1 MKGDGHHDA
10 TAVRSRSD
18 SGFGLTE
25 FLMSTLVCLVFA
37 SMLFGLLV
45 EIQRKAS
52 YQAEV
57 QSVLNNTRLAMQ
69 TVGRYLRQA
78 GNDPLGIGVSGIT
91 ITSPTELRVESDLT
105 GSGSPSSPDKG
116 DPDGDTL
123 DSGERITIRFNS
135 ASRSLETVTGNGAVQ
150 IIAGSI
156 SDILFRCY
164 DSAGNPAI
172 AGGDIRRVN
181 VTISG
186 ASLLKDPTTRRRFGV
201 QLHSDFEI
209 QCERKG

>member
-10 TAVRSRSD
+10 AANRGRLY

-25 FLMSTLVCLVFA
+25 FLMSTLVLLVFA

-52 YQAEV
+52 YQAEM

-78 GNDPLGIGVSGIT
+78 GNDPMGIGVSGIT
-91 ITSPTELRVESDLT
+91 IISPTELRVESDIT
-105 GSGSPSSPDKG
+105 GSVGPSSPDNG

-123 DSGERITIRFNS
+123 DSGERITIRYNS

-156 SDILFRCY
+156 SDMLFRCF
-164 DSAGNPAI
+164 DSAGNPATP
-172 AGGDIRRVN
+172 GGNIRRVN

-186 ASLLKDPTTRRRFGV
+186 ASLLQDPATRRRFGV
-201 QLHSDFEI
+201 QLQSNFEI
-209 QCERKG
+209 AL